1 MIITSIKNL
10 KERIYSSTTIV
21 NVLLTFGARILKAIT
36 ILVLMILAAKYFG
49 PDGKGIITMALF
61 LPDFLYFMLHL
72 GLGNANIYFISSNK
86 EDEKI
91 AFNNTFWQGLFLS
104 FISITIILVLKQIKP
119 DILGVGFPNE
129 ILLWTLAI
137 VPFSF
142 LETFFEN
149 IFAGKQEFRI
159 FNSIII
165 IDRILLIIAMIVM
178 FVEFKINLL
187 SIIIL
192 VLVNLIVQ
200 VVTYFI
206 ILAKRCGLPNI
217 FNINISYFKKAI
229 NFGMRSYL
237 ACFLCYLVLRS
248 DLYMLSIMKGV
259 KEVGLYS
266 VATNFIDAM
275 LLLSASAS
283 AVIFPLISKDISKS
297 IYYIKK
303 FTSWISLISLG
314 IILITLIF
322 GSVLVQFFFGNQF
335 ISSVEPLFILLIAM
349 YFWSLLSI
357 VTQFFAA
364 NNYPW
369 KAVLIWIPGIILN
382 IVINYLWIPKYGM
395 LAAAWSSVLTY
406 SLTFFLHLI
415 LLKKYQK
422 VHLKELLLPF
432 YNLK

>member
-1 MIITSIKNL
+1 
-10 KERIYSSTTIV
+10 
-21 NVLLTFGARILKAIT
+21 
-36 ILVLMILAAKYFG
+36 
-49 PDGKGIITMALF
+49 
-61 LPDFLYFMLHL
+61 
-72 GLGNANIYFISSNK
+72 
-86 EDEKI
+86 
-91 AFNNTFWQGLFLS
+91 
-104 FISITIILVLKQIKP
+104 
-119 DILGVGFPNE
+119 
-129 ILLWTLAI
+129 
-137 VPFSF
+137 
-142 LETFFEN
+142 
-149 IFAGKQEFRI
+149 
-159 FNSIII
+159 
-165 IDRILLIIAMIVM
+165 MIVM

-303 FTSWISLISLG
+303 FTS
-314 IILITLIF
+314 
-322 GSVLVQFFFGNQF
+322 
-335 ISSVEPLFILLIAM
+335 
-349 YFWSLLSI
+349 
-357 VTQFFAA
+357 
-364 NNYPW
+364 
-369 KAVLIWIPGIILN
+369 
-382 IVINYLWIPKYGM
+382 
-395 LAAAWSSVLTY
+395 
-406 SLTFFLHLI
+406 
-415 LLKKYQK
+415 
-422 VHLKELLLPF
+422 
-432 YNLK
+432 